1 MYYTI
6 VSKQCRE
13 KCRNSPSF
21 EFGSPTQHILSWNA
35 CCGASR
41 LPKVRSNSSL
51 PRWWKNLRIREV
63 SLAALPASS
72 AYPPTKLS
80 SRGPSRAKSY
90 IGFYLEISCSI
101 ELTEI
106 CSSCFIT
113 AALACCFVRSVIRPL
128 LPLPVAI
135 WQEIQWILNFACKCD
150 WCCFYV
156 KKKQCCPLESK
167 GRTDYTPCNL
177 KKYFGWLVS

>member
-1 MYYTI
+1 MLVFANYSYAPNRRHWIHPSAFSAKVRLQCTI
-6 VSKQCRE
+6 LYFVGKQRRE

-21 EFGSPTQHILSWNA
+21 ELGSPTQHILSWNA

-41 LPKVRSNSSL
+41 LPKVKSNSSL

-135 WQEIQWILNFACKCD
+135 WQEIQ
-150 WCCFYV
+150 
-156 KKKQCCPLESK
+156 
-167 GRTDYTPCNL
+167 
-177 KKYFGWLVS
+177 